1 MLRLL
6 TLVASIA
13 LADSLNP
20 STIGPGLYLASGK
33 NPRSA
38 LTQFIAGVFAVN
50 TVGGAL
56 IALGPGQAVLA
67 LVPHPRPTTVDI
79 LEVLAGVVMLIFGI
93 VLWQRRQRLARHNL
107 PSPSAGGK
115 SSLLLGITIAGVEL
129 PTAFP
134 YFAAI
139 AAIVGSG
146 QGPINQLIALGVYNV
161 IFVLPLI
168 LMIVTI
174 TFAGDE
180 SERILGR
187 ARDWLQAHWPVLLSG
202 LALLAGVYVTVLGVT
217 GLTSGGHGTVARFSR
232 TIRSKVPH

>member
-6 TLVASIA
+6 SLVASIA
-13 LADSLNP
+13 FADSLNP

-50 TVGGAL
+50 MVGGAL

-67 LVPHPRPTTVDI
+67 LVPHPRPTTVHI
-79 LEVLAGVVMLIFGI
+79 LEVLAGVVMLVSGI
-93 VLWQRRQRLARHNL
+93 VLWERRKKLARHNL

-161 IFVLPLI
+161 VFVLPLI

-174 TFAGDE
+174 TLAGDE
-180 SERILGR
+180 SERILRR
-187 ARDWLQAHWPVLLSG
+187 ARDWLQAYWPVLLSG
-202 LALLAGVYVTVLGVT
+202 LALLAGTYVTVLGVT

-232 TIRSKVPH
+232 TIRNNVPH